1 MLSEEEFFPT
11 KGKQGKGFWKLLNK
25 CFVDYV
31 YKIYFNVS
39 YLIRNAFRRRI
50 LPMKEKEGKGFKN
63 LPNKCFID
71 YIYKIYFNVSY
82 LLCLL
87 DVNLIF

>member
-1 MLSEEEFFPT
+1 MLYR
-11 KGKQGKGFWKLLNK
+11 LCL
-25 CFVDYV
+25 
-31 YKIYFNVS
+31 KIYFNVS

-50 LPMKEKEGKGFKN
+50 LPMKEKEGKGFKK
-63 LPNKCFID
+63 LPNKFFID

-87 DVNLIF
+87 DVKLIF